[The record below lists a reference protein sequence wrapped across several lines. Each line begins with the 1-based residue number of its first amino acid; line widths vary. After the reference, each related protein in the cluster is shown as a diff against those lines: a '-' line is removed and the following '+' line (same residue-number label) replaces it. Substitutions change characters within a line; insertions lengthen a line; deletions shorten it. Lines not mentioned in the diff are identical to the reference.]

1 MDSETGSDD
10 PRPVR
15 LQSADLGRE
24 GKVSGVRGSQQPCF
38 SRLRAVNDRVP
49 RKPFLKKIGYQNEEI
64 RLFCSVLFLG
74 FVLKVKFYY
83 MY

>member
-1 MDSETGSDD
+1 M
-10 PRPVR
+10 
-15 LQSADLGRE
+15 
-24 GKVSGVRGSQQPCF
+24 
-38 SRLRAVNDRVP
+38 NDRAP